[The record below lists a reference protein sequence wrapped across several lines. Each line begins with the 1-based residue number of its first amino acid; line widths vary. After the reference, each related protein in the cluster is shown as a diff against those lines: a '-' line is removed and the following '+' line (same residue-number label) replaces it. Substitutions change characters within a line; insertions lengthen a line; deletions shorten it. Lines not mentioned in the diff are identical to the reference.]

1 MAAPMD
7 SVEDVV
13 ARLRDWIQPLGEAEQ
28 VPVLESVGR
37 VLAAPVAAPRDV
49 PVAPLSL
56 FDGYAVAG
64 PLAAGESCPVVGK
77 QFAGDPPATLEPG
90 TAMRIFTGAL
100 LPAGADTVIAQESVE
115 LDADRARWT
124 AAVSQGDG
132 VRQTGADTRQ
142 GTMLLESGTRVT
154 AAMVGLIAS
163 TGLAEVT
170 VSRRVRVALLTT
182 GDELLAPGEP
192 FAPGKIY
199 DANGPMLEVLLN
211 AAGVE
216 IVQRA
221 VLPDDRT
228 EIDARLREAAAADLI
243 VTSGGV
249 SVGEADLVR
258 AGVEAL
264 GRIDHWRIFLKP
276 GKPLAIGE
284 VLGTP
289 FLGLPGNP
297 VSTFVTYL
305 RFVRTAI
312 DRLAGQ
318 VDPGAWPSLP
328 LPLASA
334 RQGGDRPEYIRVRR
348 VEVDGGTMLEAY
360 PDQNSG
366 LLSSLAWADGLALI
380 PPGARLAA
388 GDTVEFT
395 AFKELGL

>member
-1 MAAPMD
+1 VE
-7 SVEDVV
+7 SVEQVIE
-13 ARLRDWIQPLGEAEQ
+13 RLGEWIAPLAEIER
-28 VPVLESVGR
+28 VTVLESVGR
-37 VLAAPVAAPRDV
+37 VLAEPLAAPRDV
-49 PVAPLSL
+49 PIAPLSL
-56 FDGYAVAG
+56 FDGYAAAG
-64 PLAAGESCPVVGK
+64 PLVAGESLPVVGK
-77 QFAGDPPATLEPG
+77 QFAGDAPATLKPG

-100 LPAGADTVIAQESVE
+100 LPEGADTVIAQESVE
-115 LDADRARWT
+115 IDGGRACWREDL
-124 AAVSQGDG
+124 AIGAG
-132 VRQTGADTRQ
+132 VRVAGADTRAGQ
-142 GTMLLESGTRVT
+142 VLLESGTRISVPQ
-154 AAMVGLIAS
+154 MGLIAS
-163 TGLAEVT
+163 TGEAKVA
-170 VSRRVRVALLTT
+170 VRRRVRVALLTT

-199 DANGPMLEVLLN
+199 DANGPMLETLLR

-216 IVQRA
+216 IVQRGC
-221 VLPDDRT
+221 LPDDR
-228 EIDARLREAAAADLI
+228 EVIDTQLREAAEADLI

-276 GKPLAIGE
+276 GKPLAFGE
-284 VLGTP
+284 VVGTP

-305 RFVRTAI
+305 RFVRLAI

-318 VDPGAWPSLP
+318 TDPGAWPTQW
-328 LPLASA
+328 LPLAAA

-348 VEVDGGTMLEAY
+348 VEVEGRLMLESY

-380 PPGARLAA
+380 PPDARLAV
-388 GDTVEFT
+388 GDPVEYT
-395 AFKELGL
+395 AFKEIGL

>member
-1 MAAPMD
+1 MD
-7 SVEDVV
+7 TVDNVV
-13 ARLRDWIQPLGEAEQ
+13 ARLRDWIQPLGDAEQ

-37 VLAAPVAAPRDV
+37 VLAEPVTAPRDV

-56 FDGYAVAG
+56 FDGYAGAG
-64 PLAAGESCPVVGK
+64 PLVAGESCPVVGK

-100 LPAGADTVIAQESVE
+100 LPEGADTVIAQESVE
-115 LDADRARWT
+115 IDADRACWQ
-124 AAVSQGDG
+124 ADVSQGDG
-132 VRQTGADTRQ
+132 VRQTGADTRE
-142 GTMLLESGTRVT
+142 GERLLSAGTRVT
-154 AAMVGLIAS
+154 AAMLGLLAS
-163 TGLAEVT
+163 TGQAKVT
-170 VSRRVRVALLTT
+170 VGRRVRVALLTT
-182 GDELLAPGEP
+182 GDELLAPGDP

-199 DANGPMLEVLLN
+199 DANGPMLEVLLA

-221 VLPDDRT
+221 VLPDDRS
-228 EIDARLREAAAADLI
+228 EIDARLREAAEADLI

-318 VDPGAWPSLP
+318 EDPGAWPTLP

-334 RQGGDRPEYIRVRR
+334 RTGGDRPEYIRVRR
-348 VEVDGGTMLEAY
+348 VEVDGRVMLDVY

>member
-1 MAAPMD
+1 VEA
-7 SVEDVV
+7 VEDVV
-13 ARLRDWIQPLGEAEQ
+13 ARLHDWIRPLAATEK
-28 VPVLESVGR
+28 VPVLQSVGR
-37 VLAAPVAAPRDV
+37 VLAEPVHAPRDV
-49 PVAPLSL
+49 PFAPLSL

-64 PLAAGESCPVVGK
+64 PIATGDRVPVVGK
-77 QFAGDPPATLEPG
+77 QFAGDPPARLEPG

-100 LPAGADTVIAQESVE
+100 LPEGADTVVAQESVE
-115 LDADRARWT
+115 LADGEACWRESLSAG
-124 AAVSQGDG
+124 AG
-132 VRQTGADTRQ
+132 VRQAGADTRA
-142 GTMLLESGTRVT
+142 GETLLEAGTSVT
-154 AAMVGLIAS
+154 APMLGLIAS
-163 TGLAEVT
+163 TGVAEVT

-199 DANGPMLEVLLN
+199 DANGPMLEALLD

-221 VLPDDRT
+221 CLPDERT
-228 EIDARLREAAAADLI
+228 EIDARLREAAGADLI

-312 DRLAGQ
+312 DRLVGRSDA
-318 VDPGAWPSLP
+318 GAWPTQR
-328 LPLASA
+328 LPLATGRA
-334 RQGGDRPEYIRVRR
+334 GGDRPEYIRVRR
-348 VEVDGGTMLEAY
+348 VEVDGRMMLEVY

-366 LLSSLAWADGLALI
+366 LLSSLAWADGLARI
-380 PPGARLAA
+380 PPDTRLAA

>member
-1 MAAPMD
+1 ME
-7 SVEDVV
+7 SVEDVIK
-13 ARLRDWIQPLGEAEQ
+13 RLSEWIEPLAEVER

-37 VLAAPVAAPRDV
+37 VLAESMAAPRDV
-49 PVAPLSL
+49 PIAPLSL
-56 FDGYAVAG
+56 FDGYAAAG
-64 PLAAGESCPVVGK
+64 PLVAGESLTVVDK
-77 QFAGDPPATLEPG
+77 QFAGDAPATLKPG

-100 LPAGADTVIAQESVE
+100 LPEGADTVIAQESVE
-115 LDADRARWT
+115 IDGGQARWREDL
-124 AAVSQGDG
+124 AIGAG
-132 VRQTGADTRQ
+132 VRAAGADTRAGQ
-142 GTMLLESGTRVT
+142 VLLESGTRIGVPQ
-154 AAMVGLIAS
+154 MGLIAS
-163 TGLAEVT
+163 AGVAT
-170 VSRRVRVALLTT
+170 VAVRRRVRVALLTT

-199 DANGPMLEVLLN
+199 DANGPMLEALLH
-211 AAGVE
+211 AAGAE

-221 VLPDDRT
+221 CLPDDRQV
-228 EIDARLREAAAADLI
+228 IDTQLRQAAGADLI

-305 RFVRTAI
+305 RFVRLAI

-318 VDPGAWPSLP
+318 TEPGAWPTQW
-328 LPLASA
+328 LPLAAA

-348 VEVDGGTMLEAY
+348 VEVEGRLMLEPY

-380 PPGARLAA
+380 PPDERLAA
-388 GDTVEFT
+388 GDPVEYT
-395 AFKELGL
+395 AFKEIGL

>member
-1 MAAPMD
+1 ME
-7 SVEDVV
+7 SVEEVIN
-13 ARLRDWIQPLGEAEQ
+13 RLNDWIEPLAEVEQ
-28 VPVLESVGR
+28 TPVLESVGR
-37 VLAAPVAAPRDV
+37 VLAEPLVAPRDV
-49 PVAPLSL
+49 PIAPLSL

-64 PLAAGESCPVVGK
+64 PLVTGESLPVVGK
-77 QFAGDPPATLEPG
+77 QFAGDPPATLKSG

-100 LPAGADTVIAQESVE
+100 LPSGADTVIAQESVE
-115 LDADRARWT
+115 INAGQARWLEDLST
-124 AAVSQGDG
+124 GAGMRAV
-132 VRQTGADTRQ
+132 GADTRE
-142 GTMLLESGTRVT
+142 GHVLLERGTCIGV
-154 AAMVGLIAS
+154 AQMGLIAS
-163 TGLAEVT
+163 TGVAT
-170 VSRRVRVALLTT
+170 VAVHRRVRVALLTT
-182 GDELLAPGEP
+182 GDELLAPGDPFEP
-192 FAPGKIY
+192 GRIY
-199 DANGPMLEVLLN
+199 DANGPMLEALLR

-221 VLPDDRT
+221 CLPDARDV
-228 EIDARLREAAAADLI
+228 IDTQLRQAAGADLI

-264 GRIDHWRIFLKP
+264 GRIDHWRVFLKP

-305 RFVRTAI
+305 RFVRLAI

-318 VDPGAWPSLP
+318 SDPGAWPTQW
-328 LPLASA
+328 LPLAAA

-348 VEVDGGTMLEAY
+348 IDVEGGVMLEPY

-380 PPGARLAA
+380 PPGECLAA
-388 GDTVEFT
+388 GDPVEYT
-395 AFKELGL
+395 AFKEIGL

>member
-1 MAAPMD
+1 MD
-7 SVEDVV
+7 SLHRTI
-13 ARLRDWIQPLGEAEQ
+13 ARLIDWIEPLDDVEG

-37 VLAAPVAAPRDV
+37 VLAEPLTAPRDV
-49 PVAPLSL
+49 PIAPLSL
-56 FDGYAVAG
+56 FDGYAAAG
-64 PLAAGESCPVVGK
+64 PLVAGESLPVVGK
-77 QFAGDPPATLEPG
+77 QFAGDPPARLEPG
-90 TAMRIFTGAL
+90 TAIRIFTGAL
-100 LPAGADTVIAQESVE
+100 LPEGADTVIAQESVAV
-115 LDADRARWT
+115 DAGRACWREDVSFGAGVRAR
-124 AAVSQGDG
+124 
-132 VRQTGADTRQ
+132 GADSREGQ
-142 GTMLLESGTRVT
+142 VLLEPGVAIN
-154 AAMVGLIAS
+154 AAMLGLIAS
-163 TGLAEVT
+163 TGVAEVP
-170 VSRRVRVALLTT
+170 VRRRVRVALLTT

-199 DANGPMLEVLLN
+199 DANGPMLEALLA

-221 VLPDDRT
+221 CLPDDRDL
-228 EIDARLREAAAADLI
+228 IDARLREAAAADLI

-312 DRLAGQ
+312 DRLTGR
-318 VDPGAWPSLP
+318 DNPGAWPSQP
-328 LPLASA
+328 VPLASP
-334 RQGGDRPEYIRVRR
+334 RRGGDRPEYIRVRR
-348 VEVDGGTMLEAY
+348 VEVDGRVQLEAY

-380 PPGARLAA
+380 PPDARLAA
-388 GDTVEFT
+388 GDPVEFT

>member
-1 MAAPMD
+1 ME
-7 SVEDVV
+7 SVEDVIK
-13 ARLRDWIQPLGEAEQ
+13 RLSEWIEPLAEVEQ

-37 VLAAPVAAPRDV
+37 VLAESLAAPRDV
-49 PVAPLSL
+49 PIAPLSL

-64 PLAAGESCPVVGK
+64 PLVTGESLPVEGK
-77 QFAGDPPATLEPG
+77 QFAGDAPATLKPA

-100 LPAGADTVIAQESVE
+100 LPKGADTVIAQESVE
-115 LDADRARWT
+115 INAGQARWLEDLSIG
-124 AAVSQGDG
+124 AG
-132 VRQTGADTRQ
+132 VRATGADTREGQ
-142 GTMLLESGTRVT
+142 VLLESGTRISVPQI
-154 AAMVGLIAS
+154 GLIAS
-163 TGLAEVT
+163 TGEAT
-170 VSRRVRVALLTT
+170 VSVRRRVRVALLTT
-182 GDELLAPGEP
+182 GDELLAPGDP
-192 FAPGKIY
+192 FLPGRIY
-199 DANGPMLEVLLN
+199 DANGPMLEALLR

-221 VLPDDRT
+221 CLPDDR
-228 EIDARLREAAAADLI
+228 EVIDTQLRQAAQADLI

-264 GRIDHWRIFLKP
+264 GRIDHWRVFLKP

-305 RFVRTAI
+305 RFVRLAI

-318 VDPGAWPSLP
+318 TDPGAWPTQW
-328 LPLASA
+328 LPLAAA

-348 VEVDGGTMLEAY
+348 IEVEGRLMLEPY

-380 PPGARLAA
+380 PPDERLAA
-388 GDTVEFT
+388 GDPVEYT
-395 AFKELGL
+395 AFKEIGL

>member
-1 MAAPMD
+1 VE
-7 SVEDVV
+7 SVEQVIE
-13 ARLRDWIQPLGEAEQ
+13 RLGEWIAPLAEIER
-28 VPVLESVGR
+28 VTVLESVGR
-37 VLAAPVAAPRDV
+37 VLAEPLAAPRDV
-49 PVAPLSL
+49 PIAPLSL
-56 FDGYAVAG
+56 FDGYAAAG
-64 PLAAGESCPVVGK
+64 PLVAGESLPVVGK
-77 QFAGDPPATLEPG
+77 QFAGDAPATLKPG

-100 LPAGADTVIAQESVE
+100 LPEGADTVSAQESVE
-115 LDADRARWT
+115 IDGGRACWREDL
-124 AAVSQGDG
+124 AIGAG
-132 VRQTGADTRQ
+132 VRVAGADTRAGQ
-142 GTMLLESGTRVT
+142 VLLESGTRISVPQ
-154 AAMVGLIAS
+154 MGLIAS
-163 TGLAEVT
+163 TGEAKVA
-170 VSRRVRVALLTT
+170 VRRRVRVALLTT

-199 DANGPMLEVLLN
+199 DANGPMLETLLR

-216 IVQRA
+216 IVRRGC
-221 VLPDDRT
+221 LPDDR
-228 EIDARLREAAAADLI
+228 EVIDTQLRQAAEADLI

-284 VLGTP
+284 VVGTP

-305 RFVRTAI
+305 RFVRLAI

-318 VDPGAWPSLP
+318 TDPGAWPTQW
-328 LPLASA
+328 LPLAAA

-348 VEVDGGTMLEAY
+348 VEVEGRLMLESY

-380 PPGARLAA
+380 PPDARLAA
-388 GDTVEFT
+388 GDPVEYT
-395 AFKELGL
+395 AFKEIGL

>member
-1 MAAPMD
+1 ME
-7 SVEDVV
+7 SVEDVIK
-13 ARLRDWIQPLGEAEQ
+13 RLSEWIEPLAEVEQ

-37 VLAAPVAAPRDV
+37 VLAESLAAPRDV
-49 PVAPLSL
+49 PIAPLSL

-64 PLAAGESCPVVGK
+64 PLVTGESLPVEGK
-77 QFAGDPPATLEPG
+77 QFAGDAPATLKPA

-100 LPAGADTVIAQESVE
+100 LPKGADTVIAQESVE
-115 LDADRARWT
+115 INAGQARWLEDLSIG
-124 AAVSQGDG
+124 AG
-132 VRQTGADTRQ
+132 VRATGADTREGQ
-142 GTMLLESGTRVT
+142 VLLESGTRISVPQL
-154 AAMVGLIAS
+154 GLIAS
-163 TGLAEVT
+163 TGEAT
-170 VSRRVRVALLTT
+170 VSVRRRVRVALLTT
-182 GDELLAPGEP
+182 GDELLAPGDP
-192 FAPGKIY
+192 FLPGRIY
-199 DANGPMLEVLLN
+199 DANGPMLEALLR

-221 VLPDDRT
+221 CLPDDR
-228 EIDARLREAAAADLI
+228 EVIDTQLRQAAQADLI

-264 GRIDHWRIFLKP
+264 GRIDHWRVFLKP

-305 RFVRTAI
+305 RFVRLAI

-318 VDPGAWPSLP
+318 TDPGAWPTQW
-328 LPLASA
+328 LPLAAA

-348 VEVDGGTMLEAY
+348 IEVEGRLMLEPY

-380 PPGARLAA
+380 PPDERLAA
-388 GDTVEFT
+388 GDPVEYT
-395 AFKELGL
+395 AFKEIGL

>member
-1 MAAPMD
+1 MEA
-7 SVEDVV
+7 VEDVV
-13 ARLRDWIQPLGEAEQ
+13 ARLREWIEPLGQSES
-28 VPVLESVGR
+28 VPVLDSVGR
-37 VLAAPVAAPRDV
+37 VLAEPVSAPRDV
-49 PVAPLSL
+49 PFAPLSL

-64 PLAAGESCPVVGK
+64 PLVAGEGSPVVGK
-77 QFAGDPPATLEPG
+77 QFAGDPPARLETG

-100 LPAGADTVIAQESVE
+100 LPEGADTVIAQESVE
-115 LDADRARWT
+115 IDGDRAVWQADVAR
-124 AAVSQGDG
+124 GDG
-132 VRQTGADTRQ
+132 VRQTGADTRA
-142 GTMLLESGTRVT
+142 GETLLAAGTRIT
-154 AAMVGLIAS
+154 AAMLGLIAS
-163 TGLAEVT
+163 TGLAEVS
-170 VSRRVRVALLTT
+170 VARRVRVALLTT
-182 GDELLAPGEP
+182 GDELLAAGEP

-199 DANGPMLEVLLN
+199 DANGPMLETLLK
-211 AAGVE
+211 AAGVD

-221 VLPDDRT
+221 CLPDDHT
-228 EIDARLREAAAADLI
+228 EIDARLREAAEADLI

-318 VDPGAWPSLP
+318 GDPGAWPRLH
-328 LPLASA
+328 LPLAAS
-334 RQGGDRPEYIRVRR
+334 RSGGDRPEYIRVRR
-348 VEVDGGTMLEAY
+348 VEREGRTMLEAY

-380 PPGARLAA
+380 PPDARLAA
-388 GDTVEFT
+388 GDTVEYT

>member
-1 MAAPMD
+1 ME
-7 SVEDVV
+7 SVEQVIE
-13 ARLRDWIQPLGEAEQ
+13 RLGEWIAPLAEIER
-28 VPVLESVGR
+28 VTVLESVGR
-37 VLAAPVAAPRDV
+37 VLAEPLAAPRDV
-49 PVAPLSL
+49 PIAPLSL
-56 FDGYAVAG
+56 FDGYAAAG
-64 PLAAGESCPVVGK
+64 PLVAGESLPVVGK
-77 QFAGDPPATLEPG
+77 QFAGDAPATLKPG

-100 LPAGADTVIAQESVE
+100 LPEGADTVSAQESVE
-115 LDADRARWT
+115 IDGGRACWREDL
-124 AAVSQGDG
+124 AIGAG
-132 VRQTGADTRQ
+132 VRVAGADTRAGQ
-142 GTMLLESGTRVT
+142 VLLESGTRISVPQ
-154 AAMVGLIAS
+154 MGLIAS
-163 TGLAEVT
+163 TGEAKVA
-170 VSRRVRVALLTT
+170 VRRRVRVALLTT

-199 DANGPMLEVLLN
+199 DANGPMLETLLR

-216 IVQRA
+216 IVRRGC
-221 VLPDDRT
+221 LPDDR
-228 EIDARLREAAAADLI
+228 EVIDTQLRQAAEADLI

-284 VLGTP
+284 VVGTP

-305 RFVRTAI
+305 RFVRLAI

-318 VDPGAWPSLP
+318 TDPGAWPTQW
-328 LPLASA
+328 LPLAAA

-348 VEVDGGTMLEAY
+348 VEVEGRLMLESY

-380 PPGARLAA
+380 PPDARLAA
-388 GDTVEFT
+388 GDPVEYT
-395 AFKELGL
+395 AFKEIGL

>member
-1 MAAPMD
+1 VE
-7 SVEDVV
+7 SVEDVIK
-13 ARLRDWIQPLGEAEQ
+13 RLVEWIEPLAEVER

-37 VLAAPVAAPRDV
+37 VLAEPLATPRDV
-49 PVAPLSL
+49 PIAPLSL

-64 PLAAGESCPVVGK
+64 PVVAGESLPVVGK
-77 QFAGDPPATLEPG
+77 QFAGDPPVTLLPG
-90 TAMRIFTGAL
+90 TAMRLFTGAL
-100 LPAGADTVIAQESVE
+100 LPEGADTVIAQEAVQIDGE
-115 LDADRARWT
+115 RASWQ
-124 AAVSQGDG
+124 AAVSRGDG
-132 VRQTGADTRQ
+132 VRQTGADTREGETLLKA
-142 GTMLLESGTRVT
+142 GTHITPAML
-154 AAMVGLIAS
+154 GLIAS
-163 TGLAEVT
+163 TGLAQVP

-182 GDELLAPGEP
+182 GDELLAPGDP

-199 DANGPMLEVLLN
+199 DANGPMLDVLLQ
-211 AAGVE
+211 AAGAE

-221 VLPDDRT
+221 VLPDEHA
-228 EIDARLREAAAADLI
+228 EINARLREAAETDLI

-284 VLGTP
+284 VQGTP

-318 VDPGAWPSLP
+318 SHPGAWPTQW
-328 LPLASA
+328 LPLAAA

-348 VEVDGGTMLEAY
+348 VDHHGQSVLESY

-380 PPGARLAA
+380 PPDTRLAA
-388 GDTVEFT
+388 GDMVEFT

>member
-1 MAAPMD
+1 MEAVD
-7 SVEDVV
+7 DVV
-13 ARLRDWIQPLGEAEQ
+13 ARLRDWIEPLGQSES
-28 VPVLESVGR
+28 VPVLDAVDR
-37 VLAAPVAAPRDV
+37 VLAEPVTAPRDV
-49 PVAPLSL
+49 PFAPLSL
-56 FDGYAVAG
+56 FDGYAAAG
-64 PLAAGESCPVVGK
+64 PLVAGETCPVVGK
-77 QFAGDPPATLEPG
+77 QFAGDPPARLEPG

-100 LPAGADTVIAQESVE
+100 LPDGADTVIAQESVE
-115 LDADRARWT
+115 TEADRACWQ
-124 AAVSQGDG
+124 ADVSRGAG

-142 GTMLLESGTRVT
+142 GETLLAAGTRVT
-154 AAMVGLIAS
+154 AAMLGLLAS
-163 TGLAEVT
+163 TGLAEVS

-221 VLPDDRT
+221 VLPDDHT

-258 AGVEAL
+258 AGVESL

-318 VDPGAWPSLP
+318 TDPGAWPSLP

-334 RQGGDRPEYIRVRR
+334 REGGDRPEYIRVRR
-348 VEVDGGTMLEAY
+348 VERDGRVMLEAY

-380 PPGARLAA
+380 PPEARLAT

>member
-1 MAAPMD
+1 ME
-7 SVEDVV
+7 SVEQVIE
-13 ARLRDWIQPLGEAEQ
+13 RLGEWIAPLAEIER
-28 VPVLESVGR
+28 VTVLESVGR
-37 VLAAPVAAPRDV
+37 VLAEPLAAPRDV
-49 PVAPLSL
+49 PIAPLSL
-56 FDGYAVAG
+56 FDGYAAAG
-64 PLAAGESCPVVGK
+64 PLVAGESLPVVGK
-77 QFAGDPPATLEPG
+77 QFAGDAPATLKPG

-100 LPAGADTVIAQESVE
+100 LPEGADTVIAQESVE
-115 LDADRARWT
+115 IDGGRACWREDL
-124 AAVSQGDG
+124 AIGAG
-132 VRQTGADTRQ
+132 VRVAGADTRAGQ
-142 GTMLLESGTRVT
+142 VLLESGTRISVPQ
-154 AAMVGLIAS
+154 MGLIAS
-163 TGLAEVT
+163 TGEAKVA
-170 VSRRVRVALLTT
+170 VRRRVRVALLTT

-199 DANGPMLEVLLN
+199 DANGPMLETLLR

-216 IVQRA
+216 IVQRGC
-221 VLPDDRT
+221 LPDDR
-228 EIDARLREAAAADLI
+228 EVIDTQLREAAEADLI

-276 GKPLAIGE
+276 GKPLAFGE
-284 VLGTP
+284 VVGTP

-305 RFVRTAI
+305 RFVRLAI

-318 VDPGAWPSLP
+318 TDPGAWPTQW
-328 LPLASA
+328 LPLAAA

-348 VEVDGGTMLEAY
+348 VEVEGRLMLESY

-380 PPGARLAA
+380 PPDARLAV
-388 GDTVEFT
+388 GDPVEYT
-395 AFKELGL
+395 AFKEIGL

>member
-1 MAAPMD
+1 MEAVD
-7 SVEDVV
+7 DVV
-13 ARLRDWIQPLGEAEQ
+13 ARLRDWIQPLNRSES
-28 VPVLESVGR
+28 VPVLDAVGR
-37 VLAAPVAAPRDV
+37 VLAAPLTAPRDV

-64 PLAAGESCPVVGK
+64 PLVAGESCPVVGR

-100 LPAGADTVIAQESVE
+100 LPQGADTVIAQESVE
-115 LDADRARWT
+115 VDGEHARWQ
-124 AAVSQGDG
+124 ADVSRGAG
-132 VRQTGADTRQ
+132 VRQTGADTREG
-142 GTMLLESGTRVT
+142 GTLLEGGTRIT
-154 AAMVGLIAS
+154 AAMLGLIAS
-163 TGLAEVT
+163 TGVAEVP

-199 DANGPMLEVLLN
+199 DANGPMLEVLLG

-221 VLPDDRT
+221 VLPDDHT
-228 EIDARLREAAAADLI
+228 EIDARLREAAEADLI

-289 FLGLPGNP
+289 FIGLPGNP

-318 VDPGAWPSLP
+318 TDPGAWPSQP
-328 LPLASA
+328 LPLASPW
-334 RQGGDRPEYIRVRR
+334 QGGDRPEYIRVRR
-348 VEVDGGTMLEAY
+348 VERDGRVMLEAY

-380 PPGARLAA
+380 PPDARLAA
-388 GDTVEFT
+388 GDTVEYT

>member
-1 MAAPMD
+1 MEP
-7 SVEDVV
+7 VEDVV
-13 ARLRDWIQPLGEAEQ
+13 ARLRDQIEPLGITEQ

-37 VLAAPVAAPRDV
+37 VLAEPVRAPRNV
-49 PVAPLSL
+49 PFGPLSL
-56 FDGYAVAG
+56 LAGYALAG
-64 PLAAGESCPVVGK
+64 PIGSGERAAVVGK
-77 QFAGDPPATLEPG
+77 QFAGDPPQRLEPG

-100 LPAGADTVIAQESVE
+100 LPEGADTVIAQESVE
-115 LDADRARWT
+115 LDDGQARWLEDL
-124 AAVSQGDG
+124 AVGAG

-142 GTMLLESGTRVT
+142 GEILLEAGTRIT
-154 AAMVGLIAS
+154 APMLGLIAS
-163 TGLAEVT
+163 TGVAEVA

-192 FAPGKIY
+192 FSPGKIY
-199 DANGPMLEVLLN
+199 DANGPMLEALLA

-221 VLPDDRT
+221 CLPDDRD
-228 EIDARLREAAAADLI
+228 EIDARLREAAEADLI
-243 VTSGGV
+243 ITSGGV

-258 AGVEAL
+258 AGVESL

-305 RFVRTAI
+305 RFARLAI

-318 VDPGAWPSLP
+318 AEPGAWPSQP
-328 LPLASA
+328 LPLVTG
-334 RQGGDRPEYIRVRR
+334 REGGDRPEYIRVRVRR
-348 VEVDGGTMLEAY
+348 VEADGRPGLEPY

-380 PPGARLAA
+380 PPQVRLAA

>member
-1 MAAPMD
+1 MDAA
-7 SVEDVV
+7 VETIEAVV
-13 ARLRDWIQPLGEAEQ
+13 ARLRDWLEPLPGGE
-28 VPVLESVGR
+28 PVRVADSVGR
-37 VLAAPVAAPRDV
+37 VLAESVTAPRDV

-56 FDGYAVAG
+56 FDGYAAAG

-77 QFAGDPPATLEPG
+77 QFAGDPPTRLEPG

-100 LPAGADTVIAQESVE
+100 LPDGADTVIAQESVTVE
-115 LDADRARWT
+115 DGRARWDED
-124 AAVSQGDG
+124 VSLGAG
-132 VRQTGADTRQ
+132 VRAAGADTREGQ
-142 GTMLLESGTRVT
+142 TLLERGTQIN
-154 AAMVGLIAS
+154 AAMLGLIAS
-163 TGLAEVT
+163 TGVASIP

-199 DANGPMLEVLLN
+199 DANGPMIEALLVG
-211 AAGVE
+211 AGVE

-221 VLPDDRT
+221 VLPDDPT
-228 EIDARLREAAAADLI
+228 VIDARLREAAEADLI

-318 VDPGAWPSLP
+318 TDPSAWPVQP
-328 LPLASA
+328 LPLAAA
-334 RQGGDRPEYIRVRR
+334 RRGGDRPEYIRVRR
-348 VEVDGGTMLEAY
+348 VEVDGRVQLEAY
-360 PDQNSG
+360 ADQNSG

-380 PPGARLAA
+380 PPDAHLAA

>member
-1 MAAPMD
+1 ME
-7 SVEDVV
+7 SVEDVIK
-13 ARLRDWIQPLGEAEQ
+13 RLSEWIEPLAEVEQ
-28 VPVLESVGR
+28 VRVLESVGR
-37 VLAAPVAAPRDV
+37 VLAESLAAPRDV
-49 PVAPLSL
+49 PIAPLSL

-64 PLAAGESCPVVGK
+64 PLVTGESLPVEGK
-77 QFAGDPPATLEPG
+77 QFAGDAPATLKSG

-100 LPAGADTVIAQESVE
+100 LPKGADTVIAQESVE
-115 LDADRARWT
+115 INAGQARWLEDLSIG
-124 AAVSQGDG
+124 AG
-132 VRQTGADTRQ
+132 VRATGADTREGQ
-142 GTMLLESGTRVT
+142 VLLESGTRISVPQ
-154 AAMVGLIAS
+154 MGLIAS
-163 TGLAEVT
+163 TGEAT
-170 VSRRVRVALLTT
+170 VSVRRRVRVALLTT
-182 GDELLAPGEP
+182 GDELLAPGDP

-199 DANGPMLEVLLN
+199 DANGPMLEALLR

-221 VLPDDRT
+221 CLPDDR
-228 EIDARLREAAAADLI
+228 EVIDTQLREAAQADLI

-284 VLGTP
+284 VRGTP

-305 RFVRTAI
+305 RFVRLAI

-318 VDPGAWPSLP
+318 ADPGAWPTQWLP
-328 LPLASA
+328 LVAA

-348 VEVDGGTMLEAY
+348 IEVEGRLMLEPY

-380 PPGARLAA
+380 PPDERLAA
-388 GDTVEFT
+388 GDPVEYT
-395 AFKELGL
+395 AFKEIGL

>member
-1 MAAPMD
+1 ME
-7 SVEDVV
+7 SVEDVIK
-13 ARLRDWIQPLGEAEQ
+13 RLSEWIEPLAEVEQ

-37 VLAAPVAAPRDV
+37 VLAESLAAPRDV
-49 PVAPLSL
+49 PIAPLSL

-64 PLAAGESCPVVGK
+64 PLVTGESLPVEGK
-77 QFAGDPPATLEPG
+77 QFAGDAPATLKPA

-100 LPAGADTVIAQESVE
+100 LPKGADTVIAQESVE
-115 LDADRARWT
+115 INAGQARWLEDLSIG
-124 AAVSQGDG
+124 AG
-132 VRQTGADTRQ
+132 VRATGADTREGQ
-142 GTMLLESGTRVT
+142 VLLESGTRISVPQ
-154 AAMVGLIAS
+154 MGLIAS
-163 TGLAEVT
+163 TGEAT
-170 VSRRVRVALLTT
+170 VSVRRRVRVALLTT
-182 GDELLAPGEP
+182 GDELLAPGDP
-192 FAPGKIY
+192 FLPGRIY
-199 DANGPMLEVLLN
+199 DANGPMLEALLR

-221 VLPDDRT
+221 CLPDDR
-228 EIDARLREAAAADLI
+228 EVIDTQLRQAAQADLI

-264 GRIDHWRIFLKP
+264 GRIDHWRVFLKP

-305 RFVRTAI
+305 RFVRLAI

-318 VDPGAWPSLP
+318 ADPGAWPTQW
-328 LPLASA
+328 LPLAAA

-348 VEVDGGTMLEAY
+348 IEVEGRLMLEPY

-380 PPGARLAA
+380 PPDVRLAA
-388 GDTVEFT
+388 GDPVEYT
-395 AFKELGL
+395 AFKEIGL

>member
-1 MAAPMD
+1 ME
-7 SVEDVV
+7 SIERVIERLVE
-13 ARLRDWIQPLGEAEQ
+13 WIEPVEGVEA
-28 VPVLESVGR
+28 VPVRESVGR
-37 VLAAPVAAPRDV
+37 VLAEPLTAPRDV

-64 PLAAGESCPVVGK
+64 PLVAGASLPVVGK
-77 QFAGDPPATLEPG
+77 RFAGDPPSSLRPG

-100 LPAGADTVIAQESVE
+100 LPEGADTVVAQEAVTIVE
-115 LDADRARWT
+115 GQARWREDV
-124 AAVSQGDG
+124 AIGSG
-132 VRQTGADTRQ
+132 VRPTGADTRAGQ
-142 GTMLLESGTRVT
+142 LLLEPGTAVSASMT
-154 AAMVGLIAS
+154 GLIAS
-163 TGLAEVT
+163 TGRAALPVR
-170 VSRRVRVALLTT
+170 RRVRVALLTT

-192 FAPGKIY
+192 FVPGRIF
-199 DANGPMLEVLLN
+199 DANGPMLEVLLR
-211 AAGVE
+211 AAGAE

-221 VLPDDRT
+221 CLPDDRE

-264 GRIDHWRIFLKP
+264 GRIDHWRVFLKP

-297 VSTFVTYL
+297 VSTFVTCL
-305 RFVRTAI
+305 RFVYTAI
-312 DRLAGQ
+312 DRLAGRS
-318 VDPGAWPSLP
+318 GAGHWPTQP
-328 LPLASA
+328 LPLAVA

-348 VEVDGGTMLEAY
+348 VEIDGRVMLEAY

-380 PPGARLAA
+380 PPDARLAA